1 MNVLL
6 TMNLCYIVLF
16 LEPLHWLLFHY
27 FVNLFADVSTV
38 LRKNVIDSLSPKKM
52 LITNVHLI
60 LPYIQKILAK
70 IEI

>member
-38 LRKNVIDSLSPKKM
+38 LQKNVIDSLSPKKM
-52 LITNVHLI
+52 VL
-60 LPYIQKILAK
+60 QMFM
-70 IEI
+70 